1 MSQVKT
7 LLLQPDLSSSLAAEL
22 CEILNSSSCLNLK
35 IKSEAVKLAHT
46 SKFSQADLTRALKE
60 FDPDLCFVILL
71 SGLLAQAKELLQ
83 LLKTEAVN
91 TPVVVVMDAGEPD
104 EMIDLLKY
112 GVVDFLTPPL
122 KAIDI
127 LPRIWKLTEGALQD
141 TMASPKRRKPSE
153 LKQLIGESPA
163 FLAEINKIP
172 LVAKWDASVL
182 ISGETGSGKELYARA
197 IHYCSPRAQRPFVPI
212 NCGAI
217 PSELVENELF
227 GHERGAYTS
236 AQVSRLGLIQEADG
250 GTLFLDEVDCLPL
263 LAQVKLLRFLQDRE
277 YRPLGSTKVQK
288 ADVRVVAATNM
299 DLEEAVNSGRLRRD
313 IYYRLNVIPILLP
326 SLRNRCEDI
335 PLLTRYFLSKYVAE
349 FDKPARNFSP
359 EAMQKLLAYN
369 WPGNVRELEHV
380 VQRATLLSEQP
391 LIQESDIILSDS
403 KPPGAPPETFQ
414 EAKMKLIKE
423 FEKSFIQKLLLA
435 NQGNVSK
442 AARAANKNRRAFW
455 QLICKHQIDVQRFRV
470 AFK

>member
-1 MSQVKT
+1 MNQVKT
-7 LLLQPDLSSSLAAEL
+7 LLLQPDLPNGLASEL
-22 CEILNSSSCLNLK
+22 CKILNSSSCLTLK
-35 IKSEAVKLAHT
+35 IKPASLKIADTPKLRET
-46 SKFSQADLTRALKE
+46 DLSGALKE
-60 FDPDLCFVILL
+60 FCPDLCFIILL
-71 SGLLAQAKELLQ
+71 PGLLAQVRDLLQ
-83 LLKTEAVN
+83 FLKDEAPD
-91 TPVVVVMDAGEPD
+91 TPVIIVMDEGEPD
-104 EMIDLLKY
+104 DMIDLLKY
-112 GVVDFLTPPL
+112 GALEFITPPL
-122 KAIDI
+122 KAVDI
-127 LPRIWKLTEGALQD
+127 LPRIWKLTEGALKGA
-141 TMASPKRRKPSE
+141 ASPPEPGKPPE

-163 FLAEINKIP
+163 FLAEVNKIP
-172 LVAKWDASVL
+172 AVAKWDASVL
-182 ISGETGSGKELYARA
+182 ISGETGSGKELFARA

-236 AQVSRLGLIQEADG
+236 AQVSRLGLIHEADG

-277 YRPLGSTKVQK
+277 YRPLGSTKSQK

-299 DLEEAVNSGRLRRD
+299 DLEEVLNSGRLRRD
-313 IYYRLNVIPILLP
+313 IYYRLNVIPIALP
-326 SLRNRCEDI
+326 PLRNRCEDI
-335 PLLTRYFLSKYVAE
+335 PLLARYFLNKYAAE
-349 FDKPARNFSP
+349 FGKRARNFSP
-359 EAMQKLLAYN
+359 EVMTRLLAYD

-380 VQRATLLSEQP
+380 IQRSTLLSEHP
-391 LIQESDIILSDS
+391 LIQDSDLILSHGEQS
-403 KPPGAPPETFQ
+403 GVGQETFR
-414 EAKMKLIKE
+414 EAKMKVIKE
-423 FEKSFIQKLLLA
+423 FEKTFIQRLLLA